1 MILFLMLNKKLVFT
15 NIIYLYPLKNKAV
28 KVIDL
33 SKYTKELSKLFSS
46 SENILLICH
55 INPDGDAIGSQLA
68 LYHYLKS
75 KGKNAKL
82 MAPNNLQ
89 EFLKWMDGAEQIKIF
104 IKERKE
110 CRKLI
115 GEADLMVMLDFN
127 QSNRLGEAEDFVR
140 VSQARKVII
149 DHHLDPGNFADF
161 IISEPSKCSTSELVH
176 ELICEMNE
184 GQFINRPYAEALY
197 VGIITDTGNFEH
209 GSYSS
214 RTFRIVADLLDS
226 GIEKEYILNKIYN
239 NFSTDRLKL
248 QGYALNKRMVVLPES
263 KTAYIFL
270 TKEDLK
276 EYNYVKGDTEG
287 FVNMPLS
294 IKGIH
299 FSALFIEKEN
309 FIKISF
315 RSNGDFPS
323 NEFASQ
329 YFSGGGHMNASGG
342 EYTDTLDKTIDYF
355 LKVLKENVWRFEKK
369 V

>member
-1 MILFLMLNKKLVFT
+1 
-15 NIIYLYPLKNKAV
+15 
-28 KVIDL
+28 VIDL

-46 SENILLICH
+46 SDNILLISH

-68 LYHYLKS
+68 LYHYLS
-75 KGKNAKL
+75 SRGKNVRL
-82 MAPNNLQ
+82 MTPNNLQ
-89 EFLKWMDGAEQIKIF
+89 EFLKWMNGAEQINIF
-104 IKERKE
+104 IKDRKI

-115 GEADLMVMLDFN
+115 AEADLIVMLDFN
-127 QSNRLGEAEDFVR
+127 QPNRLGEAEDFVK
-140 VSQARKVII
+140 VSKARKVII
-149 DHHLDPGNFADF
+149 DHHLDPGNFADV
-161 IISEPSKCSTSELVH
+161 IISVPSMCSTSELVH
-176 ELICEMNE
+176 ELICEIE
-184 GQFINRPYAEALY
+184 EVRFITRPYAEALY

-226 GIEKEYILNKIYN
+226 GIEKENILNKIYN
-239 NFSTDRLKL
+239 NFSSERIRL
-248 QGYALNKRMVVLPES
+248 QGYALNKRMIVLPEF

-299 FSALFIEKEN
+299 FSALFIEKDN

-315 RSNGDFPS
+315 RSKGTFPS
-323 NEFASQ
+323 NEIAAK

-342 EYTDTLDKTIDYF
+342 EYTDTLEKTIEYF
-355 LKVLKENVWRFEKK
+355 LKVLKENVWRFEEK